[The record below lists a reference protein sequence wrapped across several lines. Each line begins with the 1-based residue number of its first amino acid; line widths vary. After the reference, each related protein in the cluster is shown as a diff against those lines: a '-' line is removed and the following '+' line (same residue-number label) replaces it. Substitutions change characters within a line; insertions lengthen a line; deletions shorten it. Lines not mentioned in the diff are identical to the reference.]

1 MLKRRIG
8 ILRNAGV
15 ISPEIADFVDRVI
28 DLLAERFPQTEK
40 ERLEM
45 FTTHLA
51 MAAERIRKGETVS
64 DLGEEIWDDIQGN
77 EHFSQAEDFY
87 GRDDDVLPGGIFR
100 RGETFYAASHLQ
112 HVKRMR
118 PGHAA

>member
-45 FTTHLA
+45 LT
-51 MAAERIRKGETVS
+51 RI
-64 DLGEEIWDDIQGN
+64 
-77 EHFSQAEDFY
+77 
-87 GRDDDVLPGGIFR
+87 LPAIKL
-100 RGETFYAASHLQ
+100 TNII
-112 HVKRMR
+112 M
-118 PGHAA
+118 